1 MSKIDFSTFSLVVER
16 YDFAHVPADA
26 ERYIGTISI
35 NHGSGFANQLPG
47 SLKTLKQLIIRLN
60 DSLTVI
66 DIYDAMGRY
75 VYQYELAA
83 IDSNGKEEIKHVFIT
98 RSKNRYNELIVEAF
112 RGAVVYAVYAS
123 STAGDIGV
131 FIDILHSKHASTTIV
146 NRDIPEATI
155 RGYNRTAAADYRKD
169 APETP
174 FNQSEFESPITGCE
188 DLQASLDR
196 LVTEAKGF
204 KQFAHNCTATS
215 APEQPT
221 VSEKSHN
228 AVDQATSYAQ
238 YDFGVNRG
246 VMKDRQ
252 DTATKIKESTN
263 PLFSN
268 AEKDIL
274 NGFELRVA
282 LDEFID
288 SIFSNTDTPKVHSDK
303 SLIIR
308 EEYRNLAMCDG
319 ALNFAAYKAAVL
331 EALDKYNA
339 SRASDECADMCDT
352 QDDPSTDMTDRE
364 LMKYII
370 KELNGIK
377 SVINTLR

>member
-60 DSLTVI
+60 DSLAVI

-146 NRDIPEATI
+146 NRDIPEAEFG
-155 RGYNRTAAADYRKD
+155 GYNRTAAIDYPKD
-169 APETP
+169 IGSSFHYHKFGE
-174 FNQSEFESPITGCE
+174 CE
-188 DLQASLDR
+188 DLQATLDSLI
-196 LVTEAKGF
+196 TGGKGF
-204 KQFAHNCTATS
+204 KQFAHNRTATS

-221 VSEKSHN
+221 VSEKPRN
-228 AVDQATSYAQ
+228 TADQETSYAQ
-238 YDFGVNRG
+238 YDLCVNRG
-246 VMKDRQ
+246 AMKDCR
-252 DTATKIKESTN
+252 DTVTKIKEN
-263 PLFSN
+263 PNPVLSD
-268 AEKDIL
+268 AENDIFD
-274 NGFELRVA
+274 GFQLRDA
-282 LDEFID
+282 LDEFIR
-288 SIFSNTDTPKVHSDK
+288 SIFPSTDTPEVHSDK
-303 SLIIR
+303 SIIIR
-308 EEYRNLAMCDG
+308 EEYRKLAICGG
-319 ALNFAAYKAAVL
+319 ALSFAAFKAAVL

-339 SRASDECADMCDT
+339 SRVGCDKCTEVCDT
-352 QDDPSTDMTDRE
+352 QDVPSTDMTDRE
-364 LMKYII
+364 MMQYII
-370 KELNGIK
+370 KELDGIK